1 MPPRVEQAGTPNTFD
16 DLPNFLPHGC
26 LCIDEIY
33 EEDPDFFDAVVE
45 FVKSGFCADS
55 VNVANNPVIGNIISD
70 KHPQIT
76 GVSTN
81 CPSPLPT
88 NGFVK
93 TVGGAEVSLSK
104 DEMMNKVL
112 NMPAKIPPAPPPLPD
127 AVGMSEIV
135 VDIHLYNFDA
145 DDLNTEAKR
154 EDLEDHIASQL
165 AATSSTAK
173 HINAG
178 YDAFAASA
186 IKVEIQYFARGGVIP
201 DTEDENTVIT
211 IKIKPAAGADD
222 LTVAQVDS
230 IRHVLLEWATVRP
243 KKDLGGVYGD
253 ITVSAEVA
261 TSLTFA
267 PLPTGRAPAAVTPE
281 PPATLPP
288 AATGLPRQG
297 PDGTYEGGFELTN
310 SDYLWSLV
318 GQAMPGFALA
328 IMLLVV
334 MILMILVYIA
344 STVCGALCC
353 KCCNG
358 AYKPRKFT
366 KKDLVIN
373 KVVILVFVALTAA
386 GCFIIFAEGPALLEG
401 VSDLTQAMVDT
412 VLDLVE
418 DGRSISTAI
427 NSAAEDDSMDDLDD
441 VAIMDSMDK
450 ALDSVEKAIN
460 KAQDQIET
468 QLDTAGALILAA
480 AGAMF
485 ALSFVVFAAAFIGWW
500 RLLILFI
507 VLLSL
512 GMVLAWIV
520 WGVVAMVTTLVDDL
534 CWAMQDYLENPYSSD
549 LGDLIPCMDA
559 ATALDTM
566 TLARSMA
573 SAGIV
578 GVNSFLE
585 DYAGSNPYQNYV
597 CYTYVKVRLDE
608 LCTDEN
614 EYFQDD
620 FTLYVCKAYFAEELD
635 SLEAEADG
643 HKYVWAD
650 AKCPF
655 PTDYYKVA
663 LGDFAN
669 EPDDPDAP
677 GVANLRCPFKGFE
690 EDADGNPDND
700 KPISFAMGQC
710 YSYRQIP
717 KDMFDASATSAVLA
731 QAIIDIIPT
740 IEGLLQCEFVENA
753 FESMVVPCET
763 MATALTNLYAGFL
776 LVALGYFLT
785 WVSTLVVISRL
796 QYYKTGCTD
805 AGDRY
810 KQ

>member
-1 MPPRVEQAGTPNTFD
+1 
-16 DLPNFLPHGC
+16 

-45 FVKSGFCADS
+45 FVKSGSCDS
-55 VNVANNPVIGNIISD
+55 FSSVANNPVIGNIISD
-70 KHPQIT
+70 KHDGSYQIDGATRPQIT

-88 NGFVK
+88 NGFMK
-93 TVGGAEVSLSK
+93 VGADGTDVSLSK

-112 NMPAKIPPAPPPLPD
+112 NMPAKVPPAPPPLPD
-127 AVGMSEIV
+127 PVGMSEIV

-145 DDLNTEAKR
+145 DGLNTEAKR

-165 AATSSTAK
+165 AATSSTAEHTAK
-173 HINAG
+173 

-186 IKVEIQYFARGGVIP
+186 IKVEIQYFARGGNIP

-211 IKIKPAAGADD
+211 IKIKPAAGVDEF
-222 LTVAQVDS
+222 TVAQGDS
-230 IRHVLLEWATVRP
+230 IRHVLLKWATMRP
-243 KKDLGGVYGD
+243 KKDLGSSGSVVYGN

-267 PLPTGRAPAAVTPE
+267 PLPTGQAPAAVTPE

-297 PDGTYEGGFELTN
+297 IDGTYEGGFELTN
-310 SDYLWSLV
+310 SDYQWSLL
-318 GQAMPGFALA
+318 GQGAPGFALA
-328 IMLLVV
+328 IMLFVV
-334 MILMILVYIA
+334 MILMILVYVA

-418 DGRSISTAI
+418 DGRSISSAI
-427 NSAAEDDSMDDLDD
+427 NSAAEDDSMALGD
-441 VAIMDSMDK
+441 VASTMESMDD
-450 ALDSVEKAIN
+450 ALDSVEDAIN

-512 GMVLAWIV
+512 GMVVAWIV

-534 CWAMQDYLENPYSSD
+534 CWAMQDYLDNPYSSD

-608 LCTDEN
+608 LCTDQN

-655 PTDYYKVA
+655 PTEYYKVA

-690 EDADGNPDND
+690 EDADGNPDSD

-753 FESMVVPCET
+753 FERMVGPCEN

-805 AGDRY
+805 GGDRY

>member
-1 MPPRVEQAGTPNTFD
+1 
-16 DLPNFLPHGC
+16 

-45 FVKSGFCADS
+45 FVKSGSCDS
-55 VNVANNPVIGNIISD
+55 FSSVANNPVIGNIISD
-70 KHPQIT
+70 KHDGSYQIDGATRPQIT

-88 NGFVK
+88 NGFMK
-93 TVGGAEVSLSK
+93 VGADGTDVSLSK

-112 NMPAKIPPAPPPLPD
+112 NMPAKVPPAPPPLPD
-127 AVGMSEIV
+127 PVGMSEIV

-145 DDLNTEAKR
+145 DGLNTEAKR

-165 AATSSTAK
+165 AATSSTAEHTAK
-173 HINAG
+173 

-186 IKVEIQYFARGGVIP
+186 IKVEIQYFARGGNIP

-211 IKIKPAAGADD
+211 IKIKPAAGVDEF
-222 LTVAQVDS
+222 TVAQGDS
-230 IRHVLLEWATVRP
+230 IRHVLLKWATMRP
-243 KKDLGGVYGD
+243 KKDLGSSGSVVYGN

-267 PLPTGRAPAAVTPE
+267 PLPTGQAPAAVTPE
-281 PPATLPP
+281 PPAMLPP

-297 PDGTYEGGFELTN
+297 IDGTYEGGFELTN
-310 SDYLWSLV
+310 SDYQWSLL
-318 GQAMPGFALA
+318 GQGAPGFALA
-328 IMLLVV
+328 IMLFVV
-334 MILMILVYIA
+334 MILMILVYVA

-418 DGRSISTAI
+418 DGRSISSAI
-427 NSAAEDDSMDDLDD
+427 NSAAEDDSMALGD
-441 VAIMDSMDK
+441 VASTMDSMDD
-450 ALDSVEKAIN
+450 ALDSVEDAIN

-512 GMVLAWIV
+512 GMVVAWIV

-534 CWAMQDYLENPYSSD
+534 CWAMQDYLDNPYSSD

-608 LCTDEN
+608 LCTDQN

-655 PTDYYKVA
+655 PTEYYKVA

-690 EDADGNPDND
+690 EDADGNPDSD

-753 FESMVVPCET
+753 FERMVGPCEN

-805 AGDRY
+805 GGDRY

>member
-1 MPPRVEQAGTPNTFD
+1 
-16 DLPNFLPHGC
+16 

-45 FVKSGFCADS
+45 FVKSGSCDS
-55 VNVANNPVIGNIISD
+55 FSSVANNPVIGNIISD
-70 KHPQIT
+70 KHDGSYQIDGATRPQIT

-88 NGFVK
+88 NGFMK
-93 TVGGAEVSLSK
+93 VGADGTDVSLSK

-112 NMPAKIPPAPPPLPD
+112 NMPAKVPPAPPPLPD
-127 AVGMSEIV
+127 PVGMSEIV

-145 DDLNTEAKR
+145 DGLNTEAKR

-165 AATSSTAK
+165 AATSSTAEHTAK
-173 HINAG
+173 

-186 IKVEIQYFARGGVIP
+186 IKVEIQYFARGGNIP

-211 IKIKPAAGADD
+211 IKIKPAAGVDEF
-222 LTVAQVDS
+222 TVAQGDS
-230 IRHVLLEWATVRP
+230 IRHVLLKWATMRP
-243 KKDLGGVYGD
+243 KKDLGSSGSVVYGN

-267 PLPTGRAPAAVTPE
+267 PLPTGQAPAAVTPE
-281 PPATLPP
+281 PPAMLPP

-297 PDGTYEGGFELTN
+297 IDGTYEGGFELTN
-310 SDYLWSLV
+310 SDYQWSLL
-318 GQAMPGFALA
+318 GQGAPGFALA
-328 IMLLVV
+328 IMLFVV
-334 MILMILVYIA
+334 MILMILVYVA

-418 DGRSISTAI
+418 DGRSISSAI
-427 NSAAEDDSMDDLDD
+427 NSAAEDDSMALGD
-441 VAIMDSMDK
+441 VASTMESMDD
-450 ALDSVEKAIN
+450 ALDSVEDAIN

-512 GMVLAWIV
+512 GMVVAWIV

-534 CWAMQDYLENPYSSD
+534 CWAMQDYLDNPYSSD

-608 LCTDEN
+608 LCTDQN

-655 PTDYYKVA
+655 PTEYYKVA

-690 EDADGNPDND
+690 EDADGNPDSD

-753 FESMVVPCET
+753 FERMVGPCEN

-805 AGDRY
+805 GGDRY

>member
-1 MPPRVEQAGTPNTFD
+1 
-16 DLPNFLPHGC
+16 

-45 FVKSGFCADS
+45 FVKSGSCDS
-55 VNVANNPVIGNIISD
+55 FSSVANNPVIGNIISD
-70 KHPQIT
+70 KHDGSYQIDGATRPQIT

-88 NGFVK
+88 NGFMK
-93 TVGGAEVSLSK
+93 VGADGTDVSLSK

-112 NMPAKIPPAPPPLPD
+112 NMPAKVPPAPPPLPD
-127 AVGMSEIV
+127 PVGMSEIV

-145 DDLNTEAKR
+145 DGLNTEAKR

-165 AATSSTAK
+165 AATSSTAEHTAK
-173 HINAG
+173 

-186 IKVEIQYFARGGVIP
+186 IKVEIQYFARGGNIP

-211 IKIKPAAGADD
+211 IKIKPAAGVDEF
-222 LTVAQVDS
+222 TVAQGDS
-230 IRHVLLEWATVRP
+230 IRHVLLKWATMRP
-243 KKDLGGVYGD
+243 KKDLGSSGSVVYGN

-267 PLPTGRAPAAVTPE
+267 PLPTGQAPAAVTPE
-281 PPATLPP
+281 PPAMLPP

-297 PDGTYEGGFELTN
+297 IDGTYEGGFELTN
-310 SDYLWSLV
+310 SDYQWSLL
-318 GQAMPGFALA
+318 GQGAPGFALA
-328 IMLLVV
+328 IMLFVV
-334 MILMILVYIA
+334 MILMILVYVA

-418 DGRSISTAI
+418 DGRSISSAI
-427 NSAAEDDSMDDLDD
+427 NSAAEDDSMALGD
-441 VAIMDSMDK
+441 VASTMESMDD
-450 ALDSVEKAIN
+450 ALDSVEDAIN

-485 ALSFVVFAAAFIGWW
+485 ALSFVVVAAAFIGWW

-512 GMVLAWIV
+512 GMVVAWIV

-534 CWAMQDYLENPYSSD
+534 CWAMQDYLDNPYSSD

-608 LCTDEN
+608 LCTDQN

-655 PTDYYKVA
+655 PTEYYKVA

-690 EDADGNPDND
+690 EDADGNPDSD

-753 FESMVVPCET
+753 FERMVGPCEN

-805 AGDRY
+805 GGDRY

>member
-1 MPPRVEQAGTPNTFD
+1 
-16 DLPNFLPHGC
+16 

-45 FVKSGFCADS
+45 FVKSGSCDS
-55 VNVANNPVIGNIISD
+55 FSSVANNPVIGNIISD
-70 KHPQIT
+70 KHDGSYQIDGATRPQIT

-88 NGFVK
+88 NGFMK
-93 TVGGAEVSLSK
+93 VGADGTDVSLSK

-112 NMPAKIPPAPPPLPD
+112 NMPAKVPPAPPALPD

-145 DDLNTEAKR
+145 DGLNTEAKR

-165 AATSSTAK
+165 AATSSTAEHTAK
-173 HINAG
+173 

-186 IKVEIQYFARGGVIP
+186 IKVEIQYFARGGNIP

-211 IKIKPAAGADD
+211 IKIKPAAGVDEF
-222 LTVAQVDS
+222 TVAQGDS
-230 IRHVLLEWATVRP
+230 IRHVLLKWATMRP
-243 KKDLGGVYGD
+243 KKDLGSSGSVVYGN

-267 PLPTGRAPAAVTPE
+267 PLPTGQAPAAVTPE
-281 PPATLPP
+281 PPAMLPP

-297 PDGTYEGGFELTN
+297 IDGTYEGGFELTN
-310 SDYLWSLV
+310 SDYQWSLL
-318 GQAMPGFALA
+318 GQGAPGFALA
-328 IMLLVV
+328 IMLFVV
-334 MILMILVYIA
+334 MILMILVYVA

-418 DGRSISTAI
+418 DGRSISSAI
-427 NSAAEDDSMDDLDD
+427 NSAAEDDSMALGD
-441 VAIMDSMDK
+441 VASTMESMDD
-450 ALDSVEKAIN
+450 ALDSVEDAIN

-512 GMVLAWIV
+512 GMVVAWIV

-534 CWAMQDYLENPYSSD
+534 CWAMQDYLDNPYSSD

-608 LCTDEN
+608 LCTDQN

-655 PTDYYKVA
+655 PTEYYKVA

-690 EDADGNPDND
+690 EDADGNPDSD

-753 FESMVVPCET
+753 FERMVGPCEN

-805 AGDRY
+805 GGDRY